1 MRNLLG
7 LQLPLYLFGN
17 LRMFPTFLICHSWS
31 VNAHTLVITLTLS
44 PCFACPYLLP
54 PDPIPSWQLEAVELQ
69 NAELLAAAHEAEQ
82 ERTRLRD
89 ELKAAVDK
97 VGQ

>member
-1 MRNLLG
+1 MHSRNL
-7 LQLPLYLFGN
+7 
-17 LRMFPTFLICHSWS
+17 R
-31 VNAHTLVITLTLS
+31 V
-44 PCFACPYLLP
+44 FACPYLPP

-69 NAELLAAAHEAEQ
+69 NTELLAAAHEAEQ

-97 VGQ
+97 VGQCGPLEFVGGVWGRGEGATSDGRT